1 MRIRLKALRTA
12 RGFSQYTF
20 ADALGVSRSHY
31 SQIEL
36 GEKTPSLQL
45 ARKIK
50 SILAYTGDDI
60 FDNDTSCFS
69 KRGAPKKFKK

>member
-12 RGFSQYTF
+12 HGFSQYTF

-31 SQIEL
+31 SQIEA
-36 GEKTPSLQL
+36 GEKTPSLPL

-50 SILAYTGDDI
+50 SVLAYSSDDI
-60 FDNDTSCFS
+60 FDNDSACFS